1 MGGLS
6 LRPEVQGKV
15 AWLHDARPKWRMGWP
30 ELETLNATEGG
41 VASSG
46 RGLLTTLDN
55 GPKCLEFGYF
65 WLLLVGF
72 RLELALDIL
81 GGGWGGSGGVSDLK
95 VVRILHFGLKS
106 GQNTTFS

>member
-1 MGGLS
+1 
-6 LRPEVQGKV
+6 
-15 AWLHDARPKWRMGWP
+15 MGWP
-30 ELETLNATEGG
+30 ELETSNATEGG

-81 GGGWGGSGGVSDLK
+81 GGVSDLK